1 VKVDSFA
8 ALRYRD
14 FRLLWFGQLVS
25 MSGTQMQRVA
35 IAWHIYLLTHD
46 PIALGL
52 IGVFRVLPVLIFS
65 LVGGVIADAQD
76 RRRVLLFTQTGM
88 MLAAVVLAVAT
99 FMGNVS
105 APVVYLLVALT
116 AVAGSFDGPARQ
128 SLVSNVVPREHLAN
142 AFSLNSI
149 MGEVARVVGASV
161 AGLVIAGLGGVGT
174 VYTLN
179 AVSYLAIIGAVLMMR
194 PVPPVKLEKR
204 TINLQAVFDGFRY
217 MRQSPVIMGAMLM
230 DFLATFFGSAT
241 VLLPIIATD
250 VLHVGAEGY
259 GILSAAPSIGSI
271 LAGSLM
277 TMRSHFRW
285 PGRIM
290 LGAVAVYG
298 VATILFGLSSFYV
311 LSLFFFAFTG
321 AGDTISMILRQTIRQ
336 LSTPDSLRGRMTS
349 INMIFALGGPQ
360 FGDMEAGI
368 VAQLFGA
375 PAAVISGGVGC
386 VLAVLLM
393 LKLAP
398 ALRDFDGTTLH
409 QMHPDAAAT
418 PVATAT
424 D

>member
-1 VKVDSFA
+1 MRVDSLA
-8 ALRYRD
+8 SLRYRD

-65 LVGGVIADAQD
+65 LIGGVVADAQD
-76 RRRVLLFTQTGM
+76 RRRVLLFTQTAM
-88 MLAAVVLAVAT
+88 MLSAALLAVIT

-105 APVVYLLVALT
+105 APVIYVLVSLT

-128 SLVSNVVPREHLAN
+128 SLVPNVVPREHVAN

-161 AGLVIAGLGGVGT
+161 GGLVIASLGGVGS
-174 VYTLN
+174 VYALN
-179 AVSYLAIIGAVLMMR
+179 AFSYLAIIGAVLMMR
-194 PVPPVKLEKR
+194 PVPRVKLERK
-204 TINLQAVFDGFRY
+204 TLSLQAVFDGFRY

-230 DFLATFFGSAT
+230 DFFATFFGSAST
-241 VLLPIIATD
+241 LLPIIASD

-271 LAGSLM
+271 LSGALM
-277 TMRSHFRW
+277 TMRPHFRR

-290 LGAVAVYG
+290 LAAVALYG
-298 VATILFGLSSFYV
+298 VATILFGLSNIYV

-349 INMIFALGGPQ
+349 INMIFAMGGPQ

-368 VAQLFGA
+368 AAQLFGA
-375 PAAVISGGVGC
+375 PIAVISGGVGC
-386 VLAVLLM
+386 ILAVLLM
-393 LKLAP
+393 IRLSP
-398 ALRDFDGTTLH
+398 ALRDFDGTTL
-409 QMHPDAAAT
+409 QQSQPQAPGAPVAAAT
-418 PVATAT
+418 

>member
-1 VKVDSFA
+1 M
-8 ALRYRD
+8 RYRD

-35 IAWHIYLLTHD
+35 IAWHVYLLTHD

-76 RRRVLLFTQTGM
+76 RRRVLLFTQSGM
-88 MLAAVVLAVAT
+88 MLAATALAVLT
-99 FMGNVS
+99 LLGSVS
-105 APVVYLLVALT
+105 VPVVYLLVALT

-128 SLVSNVVPREHLAN
+128 SLVSNVVPREHTAN

-149 MGEVARVVGASV
+149 MGEVARVVGAGIG
-161 AGLVIAGLGGVGT
+161 GLVIASFGGVGT
-174 VYTLN
+174 VYALN

-204 TINLQAVFDGFRY
+204 TISLQAVFDGFRY

-230 DFLATFFGSAT
+230 DFFATFFGSAT
-241 VLLPIIATD
+241 VLLPIIAAD
-250 VLHVGAEGY
+250 VLHTDAAGY

-271 LAGSLM
+271 LAGTVM
-277 TMRSHFRW
+277 TLRTHFRW

-298 VATILFGLSSFYV
+298 VATVLFGLSSFYY
-311 LSLFFFAFTG
+311 LSLFIFAFTG
-321 AGDTISMILRQTIRQ
+321 AGDTVSMILRQTIRQ

-368 VAQLFGA
+368 AAQLFGA
-375 PAAVISGGVGC
+375 PFAVVSGGIGC

-409 QMHPDAAAT
+409 QMHPDAARG
-418 PVATAT
+418 PVPTAT

>member
-1 VKVDSFA
+1 MRVDSLA
-8 ALRYRD
+8 SLRYRD

-65 LVGGVIADAQD
+65 LIGGVVADAQD
-76 RRRVLLFTQTGM
+76 RRRVLLLTQTAM
-88 MLAAVVLAVAT
+88 MLSAALLAVIT

-105 APVVYLLVALT
+105 APVIYVLVSLT

-128 SLVSNVVPREHLAN
+128 SLVPNVVPREHVAN

-161 AGLVIAGLGGVGT
+161 GGLVIASLGGVGS
-174 VYTLN
+174 VYALN
-179 AVSYLAIIGAVLMMR
+179 AFSYLAIIGAVLMMR
-194 PVPPVKLEKR
+194 PVPRVKLERK
-204 TINLQAVFDGFRY
+204 TLSLQAVFDGFRY

-230 DFLATFFGSAT
+230 DFFATFFGSAST
-241 VLLPIIATD
+241 LLPIIASD

-271 LAGSLM
+271 LSGALM
-277 TMRSHFRW
+277 TMRPHFRR

-290 LGAVAVYG
+290 LAAVALYG
-298 VATILFGLSSFYV
+298 VATILFGLSNIYV

-349 INMIFALGGPQ
+349 INMIFAMGGPQ

-368 VAQLFGA
+368 AAQLFGA
-375 PAAVISGGVGC
+375 PIAVISGGVGC
-386 VLAVLLM
+386 ILAVLLM
-393 LKLAP
+393 IRLAP
-398 ALRDFDGTTLH
+398 ALRDFDGTTL
-409 QMHPDAAAT
+409 QQSQPQAPGAPVAAAT
-418 PVATAT
+418 